1 MTTLTETVG
10 TGEFLCGEYAGDYRI
25 RASATILT
33 GGNYPAGKVLGKVS
47 ASSKYTEHTPGA
59 SDGSQNAAAIL
70 YAAVDS
76 TGGDKTGVIITQ
88 PCEVFGN
95 LLTWKSGISGG
106 DKTTGLAALA
116 TLGFVV
122 RT

>member
-1 MTTLTETVG
+1 MTVLTEGVS
-10 TGEFLCGEYAGDYRI
+10 TGEFLCGEYADDFRI
-25 RASATILT
+25 RVTATILT
-33 GGNYPAGKVLGKVS
+33 GGNYPAGKVLGKVT
-47 ASSKYTEHTPGA
+47 ASGKYTEHTPGA

-76 TGGDKTGVIITQ
+76 TGGDKAGVVVTQ
-88 PCEVFGN
+88 PCEVFGD

-122 RT
+122 R